1 MSPNLPFSYP
11 VHRVVLTDDCNNDDL
26 HDFAPCPSC
35 GYDWTQLNAETRREM
50 SSNQSLNNIN
60 TPSDGLVIQTPRW
73 AYPDPEKEGDVWTC
87 YNITFLAANLA
98 SLRYQSVDDWLH
110 RIPSGM
116 TFSFA
121 SSELEALLTAFIK
134 LGPTDAGML
143 REALTKDDGTL
154 GPVYLNIEQ
163 SYEEDLDAGSED
175 GARSE
180 SGSEGDG
187 GQDL

>member
-1 MSPNLPFSYP
+1 
-11 VHRVVLTDDCNNDDL
+11 
-26 HDFAPCPSC
+26 
-35 GYDWTQLNAETRREM
+35 
-50 SSNQSLNNIN
+50 
-60 TPSDGLVIQTPRW
+60 
-73 AYPDPEKEGDVWTC
+73 
-87 YNITFLAANLA
+87 
-98 SLRYQSVDDWLH
+98 
-110 RIPSGM
+110 M

-121 SSELEALLTAFIK
+121 GSELEALLTAFIK
-134 LGPTDAGML
+134 LGPTDAGKL
-143 REALTKDDGTL
+143 RDALTRDDGTL